1 MGGGNILVTRVNGMA
16 VEITG
21 QYTTLIVLH
30 RDAPGTIAAVTE
42 EMSRRGVNI
51 CNFRLSR
58 AQKGG
63 TAVMTIEVDGAL
75 EPDVNSCVEKLPN
88 VLSSTMLAPMYR
100 GRMRMDLR
108 YDSIAALIEAAKQ
121 SGRKLS
127 ELVLEQQA
135 VQMEQSADELYEIM
149 RKSYAVMAASVEEG
163 KAPGVRSASGL
174 SGGDAYRMARA
185 EREGNVL
192 CGGVFSG
199 ALTRALAVSEWNAAM
214 GRIVAAPTAGSCGI
228 LPAAVLTLQAERKL
242 PERACVMSLFTAS
255 AVGMVIANNACIAG
269 AQGGCQA
276 ECGSAAA
283 MAAAAL
289 VELCGGAP
297 DMLGDAVSISL
308 GNVLGLVCD
317 PVAGLVEIPCIHRNA
332 AGVAGALVA
341 AQLAL
346 AGIRSPIPADEAIL
360 AMKRVGDAM
369 PTALKET
376 AEGGL
381 AATPAGKRLYE
392 QVFGKNEEGDASPAC
407 PQGCS
412 ACRM

>member
-1 MGGGNILVTRVNGMA
+1 
-16 VEITG
+16 
-21 QYTTLIVLH
+21 
-30 RDAPGTIAAVTE
+30 
-42 EMSRRGVNI
+42 
-51 CNFRLSR
+51 
-58 AQKGG
+58 
-63 TAVMTIEVDGAL
+63 
-75 EPDVNSCVEKLPN
+75 
-88 VLSSTMLAPMYR
+88 
-100 GRMRMDLR
+100 MDLR

-192 CGGVFSG
+192 CEGVFSG

-283 MAAAAL
+283 MAAR
-289 VELCGGAP
+289 AP
-297 DMLGDAVSISL
+297 SPSEVKPTTSGRAPRPPKRPI
-308 GNVLGLVCD
+308 
-317 PVAGLVEIPCIHRNA
+317 IP
-332 AGVAGALVA
+332 
-341 AQLAL
+341 
-346 AGIRSPIPADEAIL
+346 
-360 AMKRVGDAM
+360 KVGTV
-369 PTALKET
+369 P
-376 AEGGL
+376 
-381 AATPAGKRLYE
+381 
-392 QVFGKNEEGDASPAC
+392 PAC
-407 PQGCS
+407 FPL
-412 ACRM
+412 RP